1 MAVDRWSAVIGAGG
15 ALLGVAL
22 TGGFSLLRGRQEFR
36 DKEAERHEQRKIMHR
51 EARREAY
58 LDVLRKYHEV
68 DRKIDALWKTRPS
81 SHPDAPV
88 DSIILEVDT
97 AILDLR
103 EACANVILEGPDSVA
118 QSAHNLWTAC
128 DAVSTVATE
137 ISVAHYGS
145 DQYLFMLITDEQSAA
160 EAARHSARGEFIR
173 AASNAIGGRAPG
185 FD

>member
-1 MAVDRWSAVIGAGG
+1 MVDRWGAIIGAGG

-36 DKEAERHEQRKIMHR
+36 DKDAERREQQKIMHR

-68 DRKIDALWKTRPS
+68 DRKIQELWKTRPG
-81 SHPDAPV
+81 PDSEVPVAPIV
-88 DSIILEVDT
+88 IETDA

-103 EACANVILEGPDSVA
+103 EACANVILEGPDGVGQA
-118 QSAHNLWTAC
+118 AHGLWAAC
-128 DAVSTVATE
+128 YAVSNVTNE
-137 ISVAHYGS
+137 IALANHGS
-145 DQYLFMLITDEQSAA
+145 DRRLFQLATDEQSTL
-160 EAARHSARGEFIR
+160 EAARHSARGQFMR
-173 AASNAIGGRAPG
+173 AASDAIGGRAPG